1 MLMTEEEQQMQDS
14 GDPYR
19 NALPD
24 SAPVAAPAA
33 NQTEA
38 VGARPT
44 TGGAATAGAR
54 QGRRRGAR
62 PQETAQQLAKLWALP
77 QDADDAAAAY
87 MRDLGAERLL
97 AISEAVRPLP
107 WSILKPLGALPAWPI
122 ERGAVSTPL
131 TMAPDEAET
140 RIRHLPEELAR
151 WRRMNA
157 CLGEVWATAYG
168 LFQERADAGWRGAK
182 AELFL
187 TDDLLDHLEIVRK
200 VVMERLAYLESW
212 AAGTR
217 PGRLTGQ
224 GKADG
229 KAQNLVLVRH
239 VAVELAVRIS
249 RALTPASRGDRRLL
263 HGVLRAAV
271 RQRMTALM
279 HLIYGVTF
287 SETEA
292 RDMLRKYVK
301 EAHKGRK

>member
-1 MLMTEEEQQMQDS
+1 MTEQEPMQDR

-24 SAPVAAPAA
+24 SVPRGVPSAA
-33 NQTEA
+33 QTEA
-38 VGARPT
+38 GGARPT
-44 TGGAATAGAR
+44 TGGQASAGAR
-54 QGRRRGAR
+54 PRRRRGAQ
-62 PQETAQQLAKLWALP
+62 PQETARQLATLWALP
-77 QDADDAAAAY
+77 QDAEDAVAAY
-87 MRDLGAERLL
+87 TRDLGAERLA
-97 AISEAVRPLP
+97 AIYEAVRPLP
-107 WSILKPLGALPAWPI
+107 WSVLKPLGALPAWPI
-122 ERGAVSTPL
+122 WRGAVSAPL
-131 TMAPDEAET
+131 TMAPEEAEA
-140 RIRHLPEELAR
+140 RIRHLPEELAQ

-157 CLGEVWATAYG
+157 CLGEAWSLAYTC
-168 LFQERADAGWRGAK
+168 FQQRADAGWRGAK

-187 TDDLLDHLEIVRK
+187 TDDLLDHLEIARK
-200 VVMERLAYLESW
+200 VVMERTAYLEAW

-229 KAQNLVLVRH
+229 KAQNLTLLRQ

-249 RALTPASRGDRRLL
+249 RALTPASRGDGRLL
-263 HGVLRAAV
+263 HGVLRAEV
-271 RQRMTALM
+271 RRRMTALIR
-279 HLIYGVTF
+279 LIYGVTF